1 MSAAYHAQSLTCCST
16 QPSSSS
22 PPCREQLLS
31 RVAEGSFNVPGMTA
45 VTKRVYASPV
55 TTSVNLERPDARAGI
70 GSTRPCYPN
79 LCFAVENFDDTF
91 SDQVCVPCPPCDPA
105 I

>member
-1 MSAAYHAQSLTCCST
+1 M
-16 QPSSSS
+16 PSPP

-31 RVAEGSFNVPGMTA
+31 RVAEGSFDVPGMTA

-70 GSTRPCYPN
+70 GSTQPCYPN

-91 SDQVCVPCPPCDPA
+91 SDQVYVCRALPA
-105 I
+105 TLPSAPEKSHTPEEAA